1 LLTNAALRG
10 RFFRA
15 AQVHAGMFGLQV
27 PMAPLMKMAN
37 MGDPILMQVGS
48 APTQGHSRS

>member
-1 LLTNAALRG
+1 
-10 RFFRA
+10 
-15 AQVHAGMFGLQV
+15 
-27 PMAPLMKMAN
+27 MKLAN